1 MSESGV
7 DDGAPRYGAR
17 MTWSW
22 AVVLAAEVVLFV
34 VVVCAFAVGLV
45 GRSRRLRDEVA
56 RLRGAVPA
64 SQVPTQL
71 ARLSAA
77 RGRR

>member
-1 MSESGV
+1 M
-7 DDGAPRYGAR
+7 
-17 MTWSW
+17 
-22 AVVLAAEVVLFV
+22 LAAEVVLFV

>member
-1 MSESGV
+1 MRWG
-7 DDGAPRYGAR
+7 
-17 MTWSW
+17 W
-22 AVVLAAEVVLFV
+22 AVVFAAEVVLFV

-45 GRSRRLRDEVA
+45 GRVRRLRDEVA

-77 RGRR
+77 RGHR